1 MIDARRPGASDLLKS
16 LGLLVDGPALWGRS
30 VGSRS
35 PGIFV
40 VELPAGL
47 ADAPIDI
54 VAIRRWLERVP
65 ALTLDGERPTA
76 EEVAKRLHEFWLPYE
91 QVLYIGRSPKQIG
104 ARVNSMYA
112 TTLGDARP
120 HSGGYWLKT
129 LSVLPELRIWWSET
143 DAHEEYE
150 DGLLTEIATRNVQ
163 PDAGAGAGA
172 LLPFANLMSADGV
185 PKTHGLLNTLLADTT
200 DAASKPGAKGRS
212 KTSSGR
218 ATTRASTERV
228 RKPSTPRTPTRPTAA
243 PTYVS
248 REGLEKLNAELDDLR
263 TVQRPEI
270 INRVAVARSHGDLK
284 ENAEYEYAR
293 KEQSFMEGRI
303 QTLEQ
308 MIRQAEVIETG
319 DSSDSVRV
327 GSTVDV
333 ESDGERDT
341 YVIVGS
347 TEANPALGRLSNNS
361 PVGRAL
367 LRRAAGRRC
376 QRRPAVR
383 IGELSRARG
392 ALNRLPRSRPRYL
405 PGRSADEACRDF
417 LARSDGDATSP
428 FGAASR
434 HPRWCRTRAPGAR
447 RARSTGWP

>member
-1 MIDARRPGASDLLKS
+1 MDARRPGASDLLKS
-16 LGLLVDGPALWGRS
+16 LGLLVDGPAVWGRQ
-30 VGSRS
+30 VPSRA

-54 VAIRRWLERVP
+54 VAVRRWLDRVP

-76 EEVAKRLHEFWLPYE
+76 EEVAKRLHEFWLPNE

-112 TTLGDARP
+112 TVLGDARP

-129 LSVLPELRIWWSET
+129 LSVLPELRTWWSET

-150 DGLLTEIATRNVQ
+150 DALLAEVAERNTQLGRDAAT
-163 PDAGAGAGA
+163 GA

-185 PKTHGLLNTLLADTT
+185 PKAHGLLNSLLTESTDESPGSKTT
-200 DAASKPGAKGRS
+200 TKAGGTRSSTRTTTQTRARKPAPPKAAAS
-212 KTSSGR
+212 
-218 ATTRASTERV
+218 
-228 RKPSTPRTPTRPTAA
+228 RPANA

-248 REGLEKLNAELDDLR
+248 REGLEKLTAELDDLR

-319 DSSDSVRV
+319 EASDSVRV

-347 TEANPALGRLSNNS
+347 TEANPAAGRLSNNS

-367 LRRAAGRRC
+367 LG
-376 QRRPAVR
+376 
-383 IGELSRARG
+383 
-392 ALNRLPRSRPRYL
+392 
-405 PGRSADEACRDF
+405 
-417 LARSDGDATSP
+417 ARSGDVVSVELPSGQVTY
-428 FGAASR
+428 R
-434 HPRWCRTRAPGAR
+434 VLEVR
-447 RARSTGWP
+447 

>member
-1 MIDARRPGASDLLKS
+1 VTDERRPGASELLKS
-16 LGLLVDGPALWGRS
+16 LGLLVDGPAVWGRQ
-30 VGSRS
+30 VPSRA

-40 VELPAGL
+40 VELPNPL

-76 EEVAKRLHEFWLPYE
+76 EDIAKRLHEFWLPNE
-91 QVLYIGRSPKQIG
+91 QVLYIGRSPRQIG
-104 ARVNSMYA
+104 ARVNSMYQ
-112 TTLGDARP
+112 TVLGDARP
-120 HSGGYWLKT
+120 HSGGHWLKT
-129 LSVLPELRIWWSET
+129 LSVVAELRTWWSET

-150 DGLLTEIATRNVQ
+150 DALLAEVAARNAQ
-163 PDAGAGAGA
+163 LGRDAASGG
-172 LLPFANLMSADGV
+172 LLPFANLMTADGV
-185 PKTHGLLNTLLADTT
+185 SKAHGLLNSLMADAPDSQPATKGGK
-200 DAASKPGAKGRS
+200 KPS
-212 KTSSGR
+212 
-218 ATTRASTERV
+218 TRASSSKTTAHTTAQARA
-228 RKPSTPRTPTRPTAA
+228 RKPASPRATPLRPANS

-248 REGLEKLNAELDDLR
+248 REGLDKLNAELDDLR

-319 DSSDSVRV
+319 EASDSVRI

-333 ESDGERDT
+333 ESDGEKDT

-347 TEANPALGRLSNNS
+347 TEANPAAGRLSNNS

-367 LRRAAGRRC
+367 
-376 QRRPAVR
+376 
-383 IGELSRARG
+383 I
-392 ALNRLPRSRPRYL
+392 
-405 PGRSADEACRDF
+405 
-417 LARSDGDATSP
+417 
-428 FGAASR
+428 
-434 HPRWCRTRAPGAR
+434 GAR
-447 RARSTGWP
+447 AGDDVSVELPSGQVTYHVLEVR